1 MTTSLALLALT
12 ALLAILTPHSS
23 VSAQPAPGTRF
34 RTAVDLVTV
43 DVTVIDGEGR
53 PVSGLTAEDFEVRV
67 DGSTRRVVSSQFM
80 TADSREETSS
90 TPRAAESPIDPGSS
104 GRRFVF
110 AVDRASM
117 PFGHGRQVLD
127 AAARFVDG
135 LSPADR
141 AAVWVLPES
150 RGRLIFTHDR
160 HALKRLLAGAFGTGS
175 SPPEAVRMT
184 PAEAMMID
192 LRDPATTR
200 VVVARECAR
209 EGAGGI
215 AACETLV
222 RSVASRAARDGRLHG
237 QQVMDAL
244 KDLARALAP
253 LESPTHVV
261 FVTDGVMQHRDVMPP
276 LHEAA
281 DAAALGRVHVHALQ
295 PWSRAWLNPA
305 ERPGP
310 EASSADVTAAFAG
323 ASSLAAMTGGYAATY
338 VAPHGAF
345 TRLALE
351 LSAGYLLA
359 FEPQPG
365 DRDGRVHTIDVRAP
379 GRHLTVRARQRFR
392 IDSQAPVTADRPL
405 CVDAAT
411 YPSHAGLKPCATMTE
426 GGEPT
431 TPAPEAV
438 ARRLDAGSGET
449 DTARPATESDL
460 AGLLVRMRAY
470 VAGVE
475 RELASV
481 VLEERYVQIAK
492 PWTRPPRGPE
502 HEAALAWSE
511 VEASRSRTIV
521 FASRRLLSDVLLVQ
535 TSDDMWVGYRDVFE
549 ADGKLVRQRDDR
561 LKRLFLSPST
571 TKGDDLFRISR
582 ESARYN
588 LGRVVRTINVPT
600 FPLLYLHPRH
610 ANHMRFSHKGVEDLD
625 GRSCAVVEFDE
636 VGKPTLVGTLEG
648 GHVRAWGR
656 VWVEPDSGRVRR
668 IEARVEPGRQ
678 RQAVRVTFAE
688 HPGMDVLVPRE
699 MWEWY
704 ERSPIVGQGND
715 LMIEALATYSNVRR
729 FTVSTSEW
737 VAPR

>member
-1 MTTSLALLALT
+1 M
-12 ALLAILTPHSS
+12 
-23 VSAQPAPGTRF
+23 
-34 RTAVDLVTV
+34 
-43 DVTVIDGEGR
+43 
-53 PVSGLTAEDFEVRV
+53 
-67 DGSTRRVVSSQFM
+67 
-80 TADSREETSS
+80 
-90 TPRAAESPIDPGSS
+90 
-104 GRRFVF
+104 
-110 AVDRASM
+110 
-117 PFGHGRQVLD
+117 
-127 AAARFVDG
+127 
-135 LSPADR
+135 
-141 AAVWVLPES
+141 
-150 RGRLIFTHDR
+150 
-160 HALKRLLAGAFGTGS
+160 
-175 SPPEAVRMT
+175 
-184 PAEAMMID
+184 
-192 LRDPATTR
+192 
-200 VVVARECAR
+200 
-209 EGAGGI
+209 
-215 AACETLV
+215 
-222 RSVASRAARDGRLHG
+222 
-237 QQVMDAL
+237 
-244 KDLARALAP
+244 
-253 LESPTHVV
+253 
-261 FVTDGVMQHRDVMPP
+261 
-276 LHEAA
+276 
-281 DAAALGRVHVHALQ
+281 HVHALQ

-310 EASSADVTAAFAG
+310 EASSADVAAAFSG

-365 DRDGRVHTIDVRAP
+365 DRDGRVHAIDVRALG
-379 GRHLTVRARQRFR
+379 GRRLTVRARQRFR
-392 IDSQAPVTADRPL
+392 IDPQAPESTGRPSCGGAPL
-405 CVDAAT
+405 N
-411 YPSHAGLKPCATMTE
+411 PSHAGLKPCATMTG
-426 GGEPT
+426 GGEPA
-431 TPAPEAV
+431 TPVPEAV
-438 ARRLDAGSGET
+438 ARPPDGGEPAASTSTGGGSR
-449 DTARPATESDL
+449 TARTAPASDP
-460 AGLLVRMRAY
+460 AELVVKMRAY
-470 VAGVE
+470 VARVE
-475 RELASV
+475 HELASV

-492 PWTRPPRGPE
+492 PWTKPPKGPE
-502 HEAALAWSE
+502 HEPALSWST
-511 VEASRSRTIV
+511 ADARRSTTIV

-549 ADGKLVRQRDDR
+549 ADGKPVRQRDDR

-715 LMIEALATYSNVRR
+715 LMVEALATYSNVRR
-729 FTVSTSEW
+729 FTVSTSES